1 MSAPAQAEGRAA
13 VDVDQLLEFLFR
25 LGQALL
31 ASGEQTPQVELALR
45 RVATAY
51 GMRRARVVAF
61 PTAIFISVH
70 DGSREYVTLSEGAT
84 QTLHLDQIGDV
95 LALGAAALRA
105 EFRPGEG
112 LERLSAILRRTG
124 RFGRVGIVV
133 GNAVLT
139 LGLALVM
146 MASPVN
152 LAAAFVLGALVGG
165 IKTLKSD
172 RAVLSVPTPVIAA
185 ALVAG
190 LVFFGIKH
198 GLPLDPAYLLV
209 PPLVTFLPGAMLTYG
224 MVELAYGDLVSGSS
238 RLIGGLVQLIL
249 LAIGLAAGAMLV
261 GIVPAALPGSP
272 EAGVD
277 QPWLPWVGVVVFAIG
292 AAIHFSAPRNA
303 HFWLLLV
310 VLSAYAAQRL
320 AAILI
325 GVHAGGFFG
334 AMVATP
340 LAYLIQLRFKGPPA
354 AVTFLPSFWL
364 LVPGSLGLL
373 SVTRMFGD
381 RESGLDELI
390 IVMFSVV
397 SIALGTLVGASLY
410 RWLTERFGGWQVQ
423 LGRVGSYLRRDR
435 QRKPDSG
442 PKKGH

>member
-1 MSAPAQAEGRAA
+1 MAMSDRSAGRAP

-45 RVATAY
+45 RIATAY

-61 PTAIFISVH
+61 PTAIFVSVH
-70 DGSREYVTLSEGAT
+70 DGTREYVTLSEGAT

-105 EFRPGEG
+105 EIRPAEG
-112 LERLSAILRRTG
+112 LERLSGILRRTG
-124 RFGRVGIVV
+124 RFGRTGIVV
-133 GNAVLT
+133 GNAILT

-146 MASPVN
+146 KASAAN
-152 LAAAFVLGALVGG
+152 LVAAFLLGALVGG

-185 ALVAG
+185 TLVAG
-190 LVFFGIKH
+190 LVFFGVNH

-209 PPLVTFLPGAMLTYG
+209 PPLVTFLPGAMLTFG

-238 RLIGGLVQLIL
+238 RLIGGLVQLVL

-261 GIVPAALPGSP
+261 GIVPAELSGSP
-272 EAGVD
+272 EVVVEV
-277 QPWLPWVGVVVFAIG
+277 PWLPWAGVVVFAIG

-303 HFWLLLV
+303 LFWLLLV
-310 VLSAYAAQRL
+310 VLSAYAAQR
-320 AAILI
+320 AAAVLI

-381 RESGLDELI
+381 RGSGLDELVV
-390 IVMFSVV
+390 VMFSVV

-410 RWLTERFGGWQVQ
+410 RWLTERYGWWQLQ
-423 LGRVGSYLRRDR
+423 LGRAGKYLRRDVR
-435 QRKPDSG
+435 RRPGSG
-442 PKKGH
+442 PKENH